1 MKNSKAVPFLQQA
14 FIFAIVMLVA
24 NIIKGFLPMP
34 MPASAI
40 GLILLFIALSTKIVK
55 VEQVEGLGNKLISI
69 ISFLFVPAAISVINS
84 LGILSTSGL
93 QIMLIIIV
101 ATVILLAIT
110 GWSTQ
115 VFLKKR
121 AKIHRLRLNSEG
133 SK

>member
-101 ATVILLAIT
+101 ATVILLAIA

-121 AKIHRLRLNSEG
+121 AKTHRLRLNSEG

>member
-14 FIFAIVMLVA
+14 LIFAIVMLVA

-121 AKIHRLRLNSEG
+121 AKTHRLRLNSEG

>member
-1 MKNSKAVPFLQQA
+1 MKISKAVPFLQQA

-121 AKIHRLRLNSEG
+121 AKTHRLRLNSEG

>member
-55 VEQVEGLGNKLISI
+55 VEQAEGLGNKLISI

-115 VFLKKR
+115 VFFKKR
-121 AKIHRLRLNSEG
+121 AKTHRLRLNSEG

>member
-1 MKNSKAVPFLQQA
+1 MKNSKVVPFLQQA

-121 AKIHRLRLNSEG
+121 AKTHRLRLNSEG

>member
-121 AKIHRLRLNSEG
+121 AKTHRLRLNSEG

>member
-101 ATVILLAIT
+101 ATVILLTIT

-121 AKIHRLRLNSEG
+121 AKTHRLRLNSEG

>member
-121 AKIHRLRLNSEG
+121 AKTHRLRLNSEG
-133 SK
+133 GK

>member
-40 GLILLFIALSTKIVK
+40 GLILLFVALSTKIVK

-121 AKIHRLRLNSEG
+121 AKTHRLRLNSEG